1 MLIILWGTEMLF
13 THKIGFGSNQY
24 NKENFDTDWA
34 IENLSDKSEDLGI
47 RTLNSNN
54 IKVENWPKKYDKS
67 LSERVTLLREWVYVR
82 EEKLDPDKSLSKL
95 DYEKKYRELKKK
107 TRIDE
112 YDKAKFAHRAIYGTD
127 PVRKRFVHF
136 WFNHFTIGPRQSPIM
151 FEHFINDVID
161 EGLDTNFSELAYK
174 VTTHPCMLG
183 YLDNI
188 FNTGEN
194 SEKAKNNRSKG
205 NKEQVGLNDNLAREL
220 MELHTTSPSSKY
232 TEKDIREAAKILAG
246 WGLII
251 SNKDSKRYYK
261 DAGITD
267 YQQAYVKYHAEPGN
281 KVVLGKTYK
290 AGKEALSQFVN
301 NLSTMEETI
310 DHISYKLC
318 LHFISDNPKIE
329 DVNYVKSEW
338 IKSKGNL
345 KKIHEAVIHRT
356 FMSEEKKFQWPI
368 TWALTVLRISGA
380 HLISGW
386 EDIHSEG
393 RFENKINQFEK
404 ISKEFGQ
411 SFWEKRQ
418 PNGFSLHSSDWISP
432 EHMERR
438 IRFANLVFKYGNPSI
453 SIDQLEENL
462 NLSDDT
468 RQMLKLAINE
478 NQKFTLLMCSKEMI
492 GT

>member
-1 MLIILWGTEMLF
+1 MLF
-13 THKIGFGSNQY
+13 THRIGFGSNQDG
-24 NKENFDTDWA
+24 KEISNPDWA
-34 IENLSDKSEDLGI
+34 IENLAHKSEDLGI

-136 WFNHFTIGPRQSPIM
+136 WLNHFTIGPRQKPIM
-151 FEHFINDVID
+151 FEHYINDVID
-161 EGLDTNFSELAYK
+161 EGLEGNFSDLAYK
-174 VTTHPCMLG
+174 TTTHPCMLS

-188 FNTGEN
+188 FNIGEN
-194 SEKAKNNRSKG
+194 SYEANYIKNRGK
-205 NKEQVGLNDNLAREL
+205 KEQVGLNDNLAREL
-220 MELHTTSPSSKY
+220 MELHTTSPSAKY

-246 WGLII
+246 WGQ
-251 SNKDSKRYYK
+251 SFSGTNSKKKFRK
-261 DAGITD
+261 AGITD
-267 YQQAYVKYHAEPGN
+267 YQQAYFREHAEPGN
-281 KVVLGKTYK
+281 KVVFGKTYSS
-290 AGKEALSQFVN
+290 GKEILSQFVYD
-301 NLSTMEETI
+301 LSKMEETI

-318 LHFISDNPKIE
+318 LHFISDSPKVE

-338 IKSKGNL
+338 ITSKGNL
-345 KKIHEAVIHRT
+345 KKIHEAVIHRA

-386 EDIHSEG
+386 EDIHTEG
-393 RFENKINQFEK
+393 RFENEINRFEK
-404 ISKEFGQ
+404 LSKEFGQ
-411 SFWEKRQ
+411 SFWAKRQ

-453 SIDQLEENL
+453 STDQLEENL

-468 RQMLKLAINE
+468 KQMLKSAINE

>member
-1 MLIILWGTEMLF
+1 
-13 THKIGFGSNQY
+13 
-24 NKENFDTDWA
+24 
-34 IENLSDKSEDLGI
+34 
-47 RTLNSNN
+47 
-54 IKVENWPKKYDKS
+54 
-67 LSERVTLLREWVYVR
+67 
-82 EEKLDPDKSLSKL
+82 
-95 DYEKKYRELKKK
+95 
-107 TRIDE
+107 
-112 YDKAKFAHRAIYGTD
+112 
-127 PVRKRFVHF
+127 
-136 WFNHFTIGPRQSPIM
+136 
-151 FEHFINDVID
+151 
-161 EGLDTNFSELAYK
+161 
-174 VTTHPCMLG
+174 
-183 YLDNI
+183 
-188 FNTGEN
+188 
-194 SEKAKNNRSKG
+194 
-205 NKEQVGLNDNLAREL
+205 

-418 PNGFSLHSSDWISP
+418 PNGFSLYSSDWISP